1 MRFATG
7 RGASSEEAGWGGGV
21 SGPGADC
28 ANAAVAQ
35 TRPAPVIRIVLPID
49 HMVTPQTQARLLS
62 TKTFATAPRW
72 VPGANLFCPTLVIRA
87 GAKGLLAPLPS
98 VASPNRCSHCG
109 QAAGANKPQARRPA
123 LPQCGALTQA
133 NAPSL
138 VRVPIASRRLVP
150 GIPWPSSGN
159 RTRSWAEWP

>member
-7 RGASSEEAGWGGGV
+7 GGASSEEAGWGGGV

-35 TRPAPVIRIVLPID
+35 TSPAPVIRIVLPID

-62 TKTFATAPRW
+62 TKTFPTAPRW

-87 GAKGLLAPLPS
+87 GAKGLLAPLLSLAPQTDAPTATRLLREQTS
-98 VASPNRCSHCG
+98 GAKACATGVWRAYSSQCS
-109 QAAGANKPQARRPA
+109 KSRARS
-123 LPQCGALTQA
+123 
-133 NAPSL
+133 NSFKAPS
-138 VRVPIASRRLVP
+138 
-150 GIPWPSSGN
+150 
-159 RTRSWAEWP
+159 SWNSLALFR

>member
-7 RGASSEEAGWGGGV
+7 GGASSEEAGWGGGV

-35 TRPAPVIRIVLPID
+35 TSPAPVIRIVLPID

-62 TKTFATAPRW
+62 TKTFPTAPRW

-87 GAKGLLAPLPS
+87 GAKGLLAPLLS
-98 VASPNRCSHCG
+98 VALQTH
-109 QAAGANKPQARRPA
+109 AALRPGCCANKPQARRPA
-123 LPQCGALTQA
+123 LPGCGALTRA
-133 NAPSL
+133 SAPSL
-138 VRVPIASRRLVP
+138 ARVPIASRRLVP